1 MTSMKNP
8 DAGAGAFECIA
19 GGDCIKDIADAPSQ
33 QRRAL
38 VIEHGSI
45 RSATLAEL
53 RRLARLGVIGGA
65 A

>member
-1 MTSMKNP
+1 MAGMENP
-8 DAGAGAFECIA
+8 DADAGAFECIA
-19 GGDCIKDIADAPSQ
+19 GSECTKDTADAPNQ

-38 VIEHGSI
+38 VIERGTI
-45 RSATLAEL
+45 RTATLAEL